1 MCGTFAK
8 RSRQPT
14 FFSNTQSSLGNVG
27 VLALAT
33 GRGGSGGRRL
43 GALLDMGRGGR
54 LGASHRHV
62 REVGNVT
69 GLDALKQLLVV
80 LGDLLIALDLGR
92 HELGVGEGGNDAL
105 RMRVTV
111 IDLFA
116 LAVVTDAD
124 AHVALMKLRRSA
136 FLVAAVRNGFL
147 GVLDAEVLQVG

>member
-1 MCGTFAK
+1 M
-8 RSRQPT
+8 
-14 FFSNTQSSLGNVG
+14 
-27 VLALAT
+27 LALAT
-33 GRGGSGGRRL
+33 VRGGGRLGSLLGMGRGRRL
-43 GALLDMGRGGR
+43 GARAHG
-54 LGASHRHV
+54 HV
-62 REVGNVT
+62 RKVSNVS

-92 HELGVGEGGNDAL
+92 HELGVGEGGNEAL

-111 IDLFA
+111 SDLFA

-124 AHVALMKLRRSA
+124 AHVSLVELGRST